1 MSKNFS
7 IHIEG
12 TIGAGKSTFLSQFS
26 GNPHLTVVP
35 EDLERWLAVP
45 ETPSTPGKK
54 VDNNLLAKFYDS
66 PGKYAFQFETYVLL
80 TKKQC
85 HAAEVGTPVKVME
98 RSVQSAFDV
107 FSRLLFEA
115 GSMEPVE
122 FAVLQ
127 EMAKD
132 YMSNDGCRVDLWVYI
147 RTPAEVALERIRT
160 RARAEEEG
168 MTLQYL
174 QVLEKAYDRFFENVS
189 EPVILI
195 DGSASVEEVF
205 KTTKDQIACKLPA
218 EFAKMLLD

>member
-26 GNPHLTVVP
+26 GNPFLTVLP
-35 EDLERWLAVP
+35 EDLEKWLAVP
-45 ETPSTPGKK
+45 ETPCKPGEKM
-54 VDNNLLAKFYDS
+54 DNNLLAKFYGS
-66 PGKYAFQFETYVLL
+66 PKDYAFQFETYVLL

-85 HAAEVGTPVKVME
+85 HAANVGTPIKVME

-107 FSRLLFEA
+107 FSRLLVEA
-115 GSMEPVE
+115 KLMEPVE

-132 YMSNDGCRVDLWVYI
+132 YMSNNGCRVDLWVYI
-147 RTPAEVALERIRT
+147 RTPAETALDRIRK
-160 RARAEEEG
+160 RARVEEAE
-168 MTLQYL
+168 MTLEYL
-174 QVLEKAYDRFFENVS
+174 QTLEKAYDRFFENVS

-195 DGSASVEEVF
+195 DGSASIEEVF
-205 KTTKDQIACKLPA
+205 ETTKDQIACKLPA